1 MKLGILTI
9 SDSVPIGKRVDTSG
23 PKIKEVLSPFFGLV
37 EYAVCND
44 DISQIV
50 KNINQMMKTVTLL
63 VTNGGTGLMERD
75 NTGEALSVIPGTRLK
90 PLERAISAAMILSC
104 GPMSAISSPVV
115 LKNGAQYIITL
126 PGRTDEVAA
135 ALEGVIKPFA
145 LAHII
150 FGTDGQ
156 IKHAHSTPIKGFS
169 DTKVAF

>member
-23 PKIKEVLSPFFGLV
+23 PKIQEVLSPFFHSV
-37 EYAVCND
+37 EYKVCND
-44 DISQIV
+44 DVAEIV
-50 KNINQMMKTVTLL
+50 KSVREMAKTATLL

-75 NTGEALSVIPGTRLK
+75 NTGEAFSAIGGSRLK
-90 PLERAISAAMILSC
+90 PLERAISAAMILAC

-115 LKNGAQYIITL
+115 LKNGGQYMIAL

-150 FGTDGQ
+150 FGTSGHVKQ
-156 IKHAHSTPIKGFS
+156 TRPNAT
-169 DTKVAF
+169 